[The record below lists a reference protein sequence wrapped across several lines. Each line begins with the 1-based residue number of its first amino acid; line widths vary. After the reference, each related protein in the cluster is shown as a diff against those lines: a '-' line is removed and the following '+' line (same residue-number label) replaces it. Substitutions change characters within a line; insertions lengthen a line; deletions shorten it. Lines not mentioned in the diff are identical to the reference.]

1 MFQAPATHTT
11 ALTDA
16 WEFWDPVTQCRHS
29 PEGLWANAVQREGG
43 MSGSN
48 SVLDQFLKLG
58 LGFFFLVR
66 RLIKI
71 LLLRIRSGSCC
82 ANVTQSQEKQRED
95 GCLQTRDQ

>member
-1 MFQAPATHTT
+1 MSFLLVEQRATKLRESVFQAPATHTT

-58 LGFFFLVR
+58 LGFFF
-66 RLIKI
+66 
-71 LLLRIRSGSCC
+71 SGEVL
-82 ANVTQSQEKQRED
+82 N
-95 GCLQTRDQ
+95 